1 MKPYTLSFAQEAKIR
16 IRHLHPTV
24 KKEIRLALEELKQN
38 PWEGKILQKELTGF
52 LSLRVKQYRILHQF
66 DEEKRHIDILTIGI
80 RKTIYEEFAKKY
92 APK

>member
-38 PWEGKILQKELTGF
+38 PWEGKILQRELTGF
-52 LSLRVKQYRILHQF
+52 LSLRVKQYRILYQF
-66 DEEKRHIDILTIGI
+66 DEEKGHINILTVGV
-80 RKTIYEEFAKKY
+80 RKTIYEEFSKQQASK
-92 APK
+92 